1 MAQQIRLEKYL
12 ADLGFGTRTKIKA
25 DIKKGKVTVNGEAAE
40 KPELKINIQKDKVM
54 YLHKEVAYAG
64 FEYYMF
70 HKPQGCV
77 SATNDNVHE
86 TVIDYIDGKRNDL
99 FPVGRLDIDTEGFLL
114 ITNDGN
120 LAHRLLSP
128 KKHVAKTYYAKIRGR
143 VTNSDIIKFKK
154 GIDIGENANTLPAKL
169 VILKSDT
176 ISEIEV
182 TLTEG
187 KFHQI
192 KRMFEV
198 VGKEV
203 LYLKRISM
211 GGLKLDETL
220 KPGEYREISDTEM
233 KQLEEKVQ
241 SYE

>member
-1 MAQQIRLEKYL
+1 MAQQIRLDKYL